1 MTISKKF
8 LLILVALLAVTTAAS
23 AKRQPAIFNKVDK
36 RAMNA
41 WVDKQFNAMT
51 PDERITQLFVMA
63 VDPRNTV
70 ASETVKKL
78 VSEYRVGGLIFN
90 ESDIVSQAKITNY
103 AQSLAKVPLLITLDA
118 EWGPSM
124 RLEDAPKFPRN
135 LYLGAISDDA
145 MFYNYGR
152 EVARELK
159 RLGVNVDFA
168 PVLDVIDRPGTVV
181 GARSYG
187 SDPELVSRH
196 GIAFRTL

>member
-90 ESDIVSQAKITNY
+90 ESDIV
-103 AQSLAKVPLLITLDA
+103 
-118 EWGPSM
+118 
-124 RLEDAPKFPRN
+124 
-135 LYLGAISDDA
+135 
-145 MFYNYGR
+145 
-152 EVARELK
+152 
-159 RLGVNVDFA
+159 
-168 PVLDVIDRPGTVV
+168 
-181 GARSYG
+181 
-187 SDPELVSRH
+187 
-196 GIAFRTL
+196 

>member
-78 VSEYRVGGLIFN
+78 VSEFRVGGLIFN
-90 ESDIVSQAKITNY
+90 ESDIVAQAKITNY

-145 MFYNYGR
+145 MF
-152 EVARELK
+152 
-159 RLGVNVDFA
+159 
-168 PVLDVIDRPGTVV
+168 
-181 GARSYG
+181 
-187 SDPELVSRH
+187 
-196 GIAFRTL
+196 